1 MATKQI
7 FRELAIAN
15 ATKQPQM
22 VDSLLEEAPIVA
34 GLPMQPSTHG
44 FHNLFEEVTDVTGA
58 GLIDIDDE
66 LPTVSANTEVKQK
79 DLSILGGTIFVGEDK
94 AMKFG
99 GASAYFASKEPL
111 IMKKTGEDLESA
123 ILYNNLRAYAIAQD
137 KVTTPTTAGS
147 SNTNYSM
154 MAVTWTQGEMIG
166 LYDPNGYGD
175 GKMFDVQ
182 PVNGGNLYEKSVDG
196 KTILGYGVRYKSTL
210 GIQSVNPRY
219 ISSMVNIDLGASS
232 TSPTGAQIDQMLID
246 ARQNNST
253 VLYMHPNMLAYLF
266 AQKADSL
273 YVTNT
278 ESGIDRRIVSW
289 NGTPIVTSY
298 NFLAGTEANVTLS

>member
-1 MATKQI
+1 MAVNKI

-34 GLPMQPSTHG
+34 GIPMQASSHG

-58 GLIDIDDE
+58 GLVDIDDE
-66 LPTVSANTEVKQK
+66 LPTVDANGELKQK

-111 IMKKTGEDLESA
+111 IMKKTGEDLESS
-123 ILYNNLRAYAIAQD
+123 ILYNNLRAYAIEQGKATSIGGNAN
-137 KVTTPTTAGS
+137 VNFS
-147 SNTNYSM
+147 IL
-154 MAVTWTQGEMIG
+154 AVTWTAGEMTG
-166 LYDPNGYGD
+166 LYDPSGYGD

-182 PVNGGNLYEKSVDG
+182 PINGGNLFEKTINN
-196 KTILGYGVRYKSTL
+196 KTILGYAVRYKSTL
-210 GIQSVNPRY
+210 GIQTANSRY
-219 ISSMVNIDLGASS
+219 ISTLVNIDLANDKK
-232 TSPTGAQIDQMLID
+232 PTGAQIDRMLID
-246 ARQNNST
+246 ARQNQST
-253 VLYMHPNMLAYLF
+253 VLYMHPIILAYLF
-266 AQKADSL
+266 EQKASSL
-273 YVTNT
+273 QVFNSDT
-278 ESGIDRRIVSW
+278 GIDRRIVTW

-298 NFLAGTEANVTLS
+298 NFLNATEANVTV

>member
-1 MATKQI
+1 MAVNKI
-7 FRELAIAN
+7 FRELAIAQ

-34 GLPMQPSTHG
+34 GMPMQPSTHG
-44 FHNLFEEVTDVTGA
+44 FHNIFEEVTDVTGA

-66 LPTVSANTEVKQK
+66 LPTVDANTELKQK

-99 GASAYFASKEPL
+99 GASSYFASKEPL
-111 IMKKTGEDLESA
+111 IMRKTGEDLEKS
-123 ILYNNLRAYAIAQD
+123 IVYNNLRAYAIEQGKA
-137 KVTTPTTAGS
+137 VSVGGT
-147 SNTNYSM
+147 SNVNFSIL
-154 MAVTWTQGEMIG
+154 AVTWTAGEMTG

-182 PVNGGNLYEKSVDG
+182 PINGGNLFEKTVNG

-210 GIQSVNPRY
+210 GIQTANSRY
-219 ISSMVNIDLGASS
+219 ISALVNIDLANDKK
-232 TSPTGAQIDQMLID
+232 PTGAQIDKMLID
-246 ARQNNST
+246 ARQNTST
-253 VLYMHPNMLAYLF
+253 VLYMHPIVLAYLF
-266 AQKADSL
+266 EQKASSL
-273 YVTNT
+273 QVFNSDT
-278 ESGIDRRIVSW
+278 GIDRRIITW

-298 NFLAGTEANVTLS
+298 NFLNGTEANVTLS